1 MPILRERYPYTVPER
16 RVRIDSD
23 DLPPPYVRHP
33 FVSRVLALVNFVFA
47 VIYTIIGIR
56 IVLEVLG
63 ASDTNRFKQI
73 VDRLSAPLLG
83 MFQNLLPTWRIHN
96 FEIPLSFLFALFI
109 YALIHF
115 AIQRIIIAATR
126 PRAY

>member
-1 MPILRERYPYTVPER
+1 MFGSRYTYGVPER
-16 RVRIDSD
+16 RVR
-23 DLPPPYVRHP
+23 LEEEGPVVVARRP
-33 FVSRVLALVNFVFA
+33 FVSRLFSLVNLVFG

-63 ASDTNRFKQI
+63 ASEGNRFKML

-83 MFQNLLPTWRIHN
+83 MFENLLPSWRIGN
-96 FEIPLSFLFALFI
+96 FELPLSYLFALVI

-115 AIQRIIIAATR
+115 VIQRVLLALTR